1 VTRRLVVIA
10 VVILLLAAVGWQ
22 WRADEADTRE
32 HTLTSLDPDAAT
44 HMAVSLKGLPDE
56 RFEKRDGRWIN
67 VDTATTDE
75 GRAEEL
81 VSLVTT
87 PVADWKP
94 ASDFDPARVGLAP
107 PIAVLT
113 IDSTRIEFGEMTA
126 LGKQRYARV
135 GQRIAF
141 VPAQA
146 LPRAP
151 RTQALPTTM
160 KPVQ

>member
-1 VTRRLVVIA
+1 VARRLFVAAA
-10 VVILLLAAVGWQ
+10 VMLLLAAVGWQ
-22 WRADEADTRE
+22 WHADEADARE
-32 HTLTSLDPDAAT
+32 HTLTSLDPDTAT
-44 HMAVSLKGLPDE
+44 RMALTLKGLPDQ
-56 RFEKRDGRWIN
+56 RFERRNGRWVN
-67 VDTATTDE
+67 LDTATTDE

-81 VSLVTT
+81 VSLAAT

-94 ASDFDPARVGLAP
+94 AGDFDPTKIGLAP
-107 PIAVLT
+107 PTAVLT
-113 IDSTRIEFGEMTA
+113 IDGTRIEFGEMTA

-151 RTQALPTTM
+151 RTQALPTAM

>member
-1 VTRRLVVIA
+1 MALRLFVAAA
-10 VVILLLAAVGWQ
+10 VVLLLAAVGWQ
-22 WRADEADTRE
+22 WHADEADARE
-32 HTLTSLDPDAAT
+32 HTLTSLDPDTAT
-44 HMAVSLKGLPDE
+44 QMALTLKGVPDQ
-56 RFEKRDGRWIN
+56 RFERRNGRWVN
-67 VDTATTDE
+67 LDTATTDE

-81 VSLVTT
+81 VSLAAT

-94 ASDFDPARVGLAP
+94 AGDFDPTKIGLAP
-107 PIAVLT
+107 PTAVLT
-113 IDSTRIEFGEMTA
+113 IDGTRIEFGEMTA

-141 VPAQA
+141 VPAQS

-151 RTQALPTTM
+151 RTRALPAAM

>member
-1 VTRRLVVIA
+1 VTLRLVVA
-10 VVILLLAAVGWQ
+10 ALVVLLLAAVGWQ
-22 WRADEADTRE
+22 WHADDADARE
-32 HTLTSLDPDAAT
+32 HTLTSLDPDTAN
-44 HMAVSLKGLPDE
+44 HMAVTLKGVPDQ
-56 RFEKRDGRWIN
+56 RFERRNGRWVN
-67 VDTATTDE
+67 LDAATTDE

-81 VSLVTT
+81 ASLAST

-94 ASDFDPARVGLAP
+94 AADFDPAKVGLAP

-113 IDSTRIEFGEMTA
+113 IDGTRIEFGDMTA

-151 RTQALPTTM
+151 RTQALPTAM
-160 KPVQ
+160 KPLQ

>member
-1 VTRRLVVIA
+1 MRLRLFVIA
-10 VVILLLAAVGWQ
+10 VVVALLAGVAWQ
-22 WRADEADTRE
+22 WRADEADVRE
-32 HTLTSLDPDAAT
+32 HSLTSIDPDSAT
-44 HMAVSLKGLPDE
+44 RMALTLKGLPDQ
-56 RFEKRDGRWIN
+56 RFERRHGLWVNPD
-67 VDTATTDE
+67 APSTDE

-81 VSLVTT
+81 ASLAST
-87 PVADWKP
+87 PVTDWKP
-94 ASDFDPARVGLAP
+94 AADFDAAKIGLAP

-113 IDSTRIEFGEMTA
+113 IDGTRIEFGEMTA

>member
-1 VTRRLVVIA
+1 V
-10 VVILLLAAVGWQ
+10 
-22 WRADEADTRE
+22 
-32 HTLTSLDPDAAT
+32 
-44 HMAVSLKGLPDE
+44 
-56 RFEKRDGRWIN
+56 N
-67 VDTATTDE
+67 VDSATTDE

-81 VSLVTT
+81 ASLAAT

-94 ASDFDPARVGLAP
+94 ADDFDPAKVGLAP

-113 IDSTRIEFGEMTA
+113 IDGTRIDFGEMTA

>member
-1 VTRRLVVIA
+1 MARRLFVAAA
-10 VVILLLAAVGWQ
+10 VMLLLAAVGWQ
-22 WRADEADTRE
+22 WHADEADARE
-32 HTLTSLDPDAAT
+32 HTLTSLDPDTAT
-44 HMAVSLKGLPDE
+44 QMALTLKGLPDQ
-56 RFEKRDGRWIN
+56 RFERRNGRWVN
-67 VDTATTDE
+67 LDTATTDE

-81 VSLVTT
+81 VSLAAT

-94 ASDFDPARVGLAP
+94 AGDFDPTKIGLAP
-107 PIAVLT
+107 PTAVLT
-113 IDSTRIEFGEMTA
+113 IDGTRIEFGEMTA

-151 RTQALPTTM
+151 RTQALPTAM

>member
-1 VTRRLVVIA
+1 MARRLFVAAA
-10 VVILLLAAVGWQ
+10 VMLLLAAVGWQ
-22 WRADEADTRE
+22 WHADEADARE
-32 HTLTSLDPDAAT
+32 HTLTSFDPDTAT
-44 HMAVSLKGLPDE
+44 QMALTLKGLPDQ
-56 RFEKRDGRWIN
+56 RFERRNGRWVN
-67 VDTATTDE
+67 LDTATTDE

-81 VSLVTT
+81 VSLAAT

-94 ASDFDPARVGLAP
+94 AGDFDPTKIGLAP
-107 PIAVLT
+107 PTAVLT
-113 IDSTRIEFGEMTA
+113 IDGTRIEFGEMTA

-151 RTQALPTTM
+151 RTQALPTAM

>member
-1 VTRRLVVIA
+1 VALRLFVAAA
-10 VVILLLAAVGWQ
+10 VVLLLAAVGWQ
-22 WRADEADTRE
+22 WHVDEADARE
-32 HTLTSLDPDAAT
+32 HTLTSLDPDTAT
-44 HMAVSLKGLPDE
+44 QMALTLKGLPDQ
-56 RFEKRDGRWIN
+56 RFERRNGRWVN
-67 VDTATTDE
+67 LDTATTDE

-81 VSLVTT
+81 VSLAAT

-94 ASDFDPARVGLAP
+94 AGDFDPTKIGLAP
-107 PIAVLT
+107 PTAVLT
-113 IDSTRIEFGEMTA
+113 IDGTRIEFGEMTA

-151 RTQALPTTM
+151 RTQALPTAM

>member
-1 VTRRLVVIA
+1 MSFRIMVAAA
-10 VVILLLAAVGWQ
+10 VVLLLAAVGWQ
-22 WRADEADTRE
+22 WHADESDARE
-32 HTLTSLDPDAAT
+32 HTLTTLDPDTAT
-44 HMAVSLKGLPDE
+44 QMALTLKGLPDQ
-56 RFEKRDGRWIN
+56 RFERRNGRWVN
-67 VDTATTDE
+67 LDTATTDE

-81 VSLVTT
+81 VSLAVT

-94 ASDFDPARVGLAP
+94 ATDFDPAKVGLAA
-107 PIAVLT
+107 PIAILT
-113 IDSTRIEFGEMTA
+113 IDGIRIEFGEMTA

-151 RTQALPTTM
+151 RTQALPTAM

>member
-1 VTRRLVVIA
+1 MTFRLVVIGI
-10 VVILLLAAVGWQ
+10 VVLLLAAVGWQ
-22 WRADEADTRE
+22 WHADEADARE
-32 HTLTSLDPDAAT
+32 HTLTSLDPDTAT
-44 HMAVSLKGLPDE
+44 HMAVSLKGLPDQ
-56 RFEKRDGRWIN
+56 RFERRNGRWIN
-67 VDTATTDE
+67 PDAATTDE

-81 VSLVTT
+81 ASLAAT
-87 PVADWKP
+87 PVGDWKP
-94 ASDFDPARVGLAP
+94 ATDFDPAKIGLAP

-113 IDSTRIEFGEMTA
+113 IDGTRIEFGEMTA

-151 RTQALPTTM
+151 RTQALPTAM
-160 KPVQ
+160 KPAQ

>member
-1 VTRRLVVIA
+1 MTRRILVAAA
-10 VVILLLAAVGWQ
+10 VLLLLGAVGWQ
-22 WRADEADTRE
+22 WHADEADARE
-32 HTLTSLDPDAAT
+32 HTLTSLDPDTAT
-44 HMAVSLKGLPDE
+44 HMAVSLKGLPDQHFE
-56 RFEKRDGRWIN
+56 RRNGRWVN
-67 VDTATTDE
+67 LDTAATDE

-81 VSLVTT
+81 ASLAAT
-87 PVADWKP
+87 PVTDWKP
-94 ASDFDPARVGLAP
+94 ATDFDPAKVGLAP

-135 GQRIAF
+135 GQRVAF

-151 RTQALPTTM
+151 RTQALPTTL
-160 KPVQ
+160 KPVP